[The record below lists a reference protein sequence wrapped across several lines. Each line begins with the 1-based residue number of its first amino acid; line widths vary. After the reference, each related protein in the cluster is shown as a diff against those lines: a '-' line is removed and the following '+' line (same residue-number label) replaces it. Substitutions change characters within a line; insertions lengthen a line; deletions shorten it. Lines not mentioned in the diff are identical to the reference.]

1 MIISKESEKKK
12 VFYPFNHSPNK
23 YLLVLCAKHCS
34 KDWKKKI
41 PASMKFVFQWK
52 YK

>member
-1 MIISKESEKKK
+1 MIISKESEKKSILSIH
-12 VFYPFNHSPNK
+12 HSPNK